1 MIGRLTPTT
10 LPRLGSP
17 PVVVPVV
24 VSVVSIVVPV
34 VAASLL
40 LLSASPQLASVVP
53 VRSPLGLADEDQE
66 EGEEEEGEEESHDE
80 IRSPARA
87 VTLLRKISH
96 CNVLCNIGTTLA
108 S

>member
-53 VRSPLGLADEDQE
+53 VRSPLCLADEHQE
-66 EGEEEEGEEESHDE
+66 DGEEEEGEKESHDE
-80 IRSPARA
+80 IRSPA
-87 VTLLRKISH
+87 IPGH
-96 CNVLCNIGTTLA
+96 TTDNN
-108 S
+108 SIR